1 MKVVSVSIAFLGV
14 CLLIS
19 VWVLSNAISISGTN
33 FPNSI
38 NVNQPANE
46 EYELIVN
53 NDWLY
58 LYAKSNG
65 QVWKKPNDSVSS
77 WETVKHYSD
86 N

>member
-1 MKVVSVSIAFLGV
+1 MKVVSASIAFLGV

-38 NVNQPANE
+38 NVNQPTNE

-58 LYAKSNG
+58 LYTKSNG